1 MPSPGSQGGASP
13 VDDDS
18 PTPELLPVSGPLV
31 LVVSG
36 TTPEVLPAL
45 VPVAVGSLVPV
56 ADGSTV
62 VLVGPALV
70 PAVLDSPEVD
80 SVSVPDT
87 GPQHASVSAQVI
99 PR

>member
-1 MPSPGSQGGASP
+1 MLVGPAVVVGGS
-13 VDDDS
+13 
-18 PTPELLPVSGPLV
+18 
-31 LVVSG
+31 VVG
-36 TTPEVLPAL
+36 V
-45 VPVAVGSLVPV
+45 
-56 ADGSTV
+56 TV